1 MISPRLRELIEAARA
16 TLPEV
21 EDWEMLNSLPR
32 PASRPPAIEAPAD
45 YIELLQI
52 TDGLG
57 CGRIVVFDAKFVARS
72 QFYTEVPVDAPVDLN
87 PTDWFCFGTNS
98 DEPLLI
104 QRATGAVHGF
114 PDTGVE
120 WARSDRF
127 EQFAPSLDEFLT
139 DHVFGP
145 GYPALAGVD
154 DDEWSQVLRRLR
166 RLS

>member
-32 PASRPPAIEAPAD
+32 PASRPPTIEAPSD
-45 YIELLQI
+45 YVELLQI

-104 QRATGAVHGF
+104 QLATGAVYGF

-139 DHVFGP
+139 EHVFGP